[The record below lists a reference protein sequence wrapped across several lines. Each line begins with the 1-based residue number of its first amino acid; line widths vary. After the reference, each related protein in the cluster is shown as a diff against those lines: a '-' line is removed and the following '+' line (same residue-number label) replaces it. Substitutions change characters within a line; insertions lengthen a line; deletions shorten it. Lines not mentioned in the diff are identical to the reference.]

1 MMCRYSAVCAAAFLL
16 SWPSLLFAQQ
26 PAMCE
31 RVTALRLKNVTI
43 TSAASHPAATWALTN
58 GNAAIQPPGVQGATT
73 PSIQLPAFC
82 RVAVTLKP
90 SEDSNIDGEIWL
102 PLQNW
107 NGKFEEVG
115 NGGWAGSITYPAM
128 GFALRDGYATA
139 ATDTGHKGANS
150 LFAIGH
156 PEKLADLGERS
167 VHEMAVA
174 AKSVIAAVYDRQPA
188 RSYWNGCS
196 TGGRQGLM
204 AAQKY
209 PDDFDGIVAGAP
221 ANNWAHMHTWDMYVS
236 KPVFKDPA
244 GKIPAASLA
253 MLNRAAIQAC
263 DQGDG
268 IPDGI
273 ISNPKACTFDPAALQ
288 CRASSADG
296 CLTPPQVES
305 ARRMYESV
313 KDRNG
318 RLVFPGKERGS
329 ESGWAA
335 YLDTAQPLAVAA
347 GSFQLAYSDPAWDVR
362 TFDLERDLALVEQK
376 ISPILDATTPNLH
389 AFKAHGGKLLLYH
402 GWADNLIPPQNT
414 VNYYSSVLA
423 AMPGKQDDFIRL
435 FMAPGMFHCTGGP
448 GPDQVNW
455 VAALDRWR
463 ETSAPPTRIEA
474 AHVSNNRVDMT
485 RPLCPYPQTA
495 VYSGHGSTN
504 DAASFSCKMP

>member
-1 MMCRYSAVCAAAFLL
+1 MMCRPGEMLAAMVFLC
-16 SWPSLLFAQQ
+16 SPSVLFAQQ
-26 PAMCE
+26 PGSCE
-31 RVTALRLKNVTI
+31 RIASLTLPKVSI
-43 TSAASHPAATWALTN
+43 TSATRQAAGAWLLTN
-58 GNAAIQPPGVQGATT
+58 GTATLQTAGASGAT
-73 PSIQLPAFC
+73 PSTQLPAFC
-82 RVAVTLKP
+82 RVAITLKP
-90 SEDSNIDGEIWL
+90 SADSNIEGEIWL

-107 NGKFEEVG
+107 NGKFQEVG
-115 NGGWAGSITYPAM
+115 NGGWAGSITYPSM
-128 GFALRDGYATA
+128 GLALQDGYATA

-156 PEKLADLGERS
+156 PEKLLDLGERS
-167 VHEMAVA
+167 VHEMALA
-174 AKSVIAAVYDRQPA
+174 AKAVIAAFYDRMPT

-221 ANNWAHMHTWDMYVS
+221 ANNWAHMHTWDMFVS
-236 KPVFKDPA
+236 APAFKDPA

-253 MLNRAAIQAC
+253 LLNRTVIQAC
-263 DQGDG
+263 DQRDG
-268 IPDGI
+268 IADGI
-273 ISNPKACTFDPAALQ
+273 ISNPKGCTVDPAVLQ
-288 CRASSADG
+288 CGESSASA

-305 ARRMYESV
+305 ARRMYTSV
-313 KDRNG
+313 KDRTG

-329 ESGWAA
+329 ETGWAA

-347 GSFQLAYSDPAWDVR
+347 GSFQLAYGDPSWDAR
-362 TFDLERDLALVEQK
+362 TFDLERDLALVERK
-376 ISPILDATTPNLH
+376 ITPVLDATNPDLR

-414 VNYYSSVLA
+414 INYYSSVLE

-435 FMAPGMFHCTGGP
+435 FMAPGMFHCGGGP
-448 GPDQVNW
+448 GPNQANW

-463 ETSAPPTRIEA
+463 EASAPLTRIEA

-504 DAASFSCKMP
+504 DAESFTCKMP